1 MCKYIC
7 TSAIKTERI
16 AINVDKWVI
25 GGRGGTGTHLRGDL
39 DLEGVMAYSGSYDD
53 TEWLLYQLILYVF
66 LWISH
71 SCLRDQSNSSTLDCQ
86 PLFGK

>member
-1 MCKYIC
+1 MCKYTC
-7 TSAIKTERI
+7 TSAIKPERI

-53 TEWLLYQLILYVF
+53 TE
-66 LWISH
+66 
-71 SCLRDQSNSSTLDCQ
+71 
-86 PLFGK
+86 

>member
-25 GGRGGTGTHLRGDL
+25 GGTGTHLRGDL
-39 DLEGVMAYSGSYDD
+39 D
-53 TEWLLYQLILYVF
+53 
-66 LWISH
+66 
-71 SCLRDQSNSSTLDCQ
+71 
-86 PLFGK
+86 

>member
-25 GGRGGTGTHLRGDL
+25 RGRGRTGTHLRGDL
-39 DLEGVMAYSGSYDD
+39 D
-53 TEWLLYQLILYVF
+53 
-66 LWISH
+66 
-71 SCLRDQSNSSTLDCQ
+71 
-86 PLFGK
+86 